1 MPGSVQIVTLT
12 SGVGDVR
19 LYLIVQR
26 QARGHRSRC
35 ASSIDRKEQRMNWL
49 VTVVIGGIVGWLGS
63 LVIKTDAQMGLI
75 ANVIVGIIG
84 SSLGFWLAGML
95 GLSASGPIMGWVIA
109 VAGAALFIVI
119 LKMLNIVK

>member
-1 MPGSVQIVTLT
+1 
-12 SGVGDVR
+12 
-19 LYLIVQR
+19 
-26 QARGHRSRC
+26 
-35 ASSIDRKEQRMNWL
+35 MNWL

-63 LVIKTDAQMGLI
+63 LMMKTDAQMGLI

-109 VAGAALFIVI
+109 VAGAVLFIAI
-119 LKMLNIVK
+119 LKMLKIVK

>member
-1 MPGSVQIVTLT
+1 
-12 SGVGDVR
+12 
-19 LYLIVQR
+19 
-26 QARGHRSRC
+26 
-35 ASSIDRKEQRMNWL
+35 MNWL

-63 LVIKTDAQMGLI
+63 LVMKTDAQMGLI